1 MIEEK
6 HYFNGKVRSLGSEI
20 KGQRFCVGVMEPG
33 DYTFGTSSVQ
43 VMEVIYGEMEVG
55 LPDGSIKTYGRGE
68 IFKVDAEKD
77 YQITIETMPAAYLC
91 LYK

>member
-6 HYFNGKVRSLGSEI
+6 EYFSGKVKTLSSEI
-20 KGQRFCVGVMEPG
+20 KGQRFTVGIMEPG
-33 DYTFGTSSVQ
+33 DFTFGTSSMQ
-43 VMEVIYGEMEVG
+43 VIEVIFGEMEVG

-68 IFKVDAEKD
+68 TFTVESEKD
-77 YQITIETMPAAYLC
+77 YNMTVEGEPAAYLC